1 MPPLLLFATQN
12 PYKVQLFSPI
22 FAVHGIGCVT
32 LADAGMQH
40 RDLHES
46 GSTPE
51 ENALLKA
58 HTYHSPAWPLVFADD
73 AALEID
79 ALGGEPGVQ
88 ARRWNGCLADDVE
101 DAAWLAYLLQRLE
114 GVPLPMRTAR
124 YVAAW
129 AVITPDGRGRMYP
142 SAHVRRFCR
151 GFAIAERPLRP
162 IRAGSPMSAVEIQLD
177 EDAANVRA
185 QIAAEWERWGML
197 REISRWMPSVDAP
210 MVQGPWSRHPQ
221 ERDTGSEPQL
231 GAEE

>member
-1 MPPLLLFATQN
+1 MPPLLLFATRN

-32 LADAGMQH
+32 LADAGVQH

-58 HTYHSPAWPLVFADD
+58 RAYHSPTWPLVFADD

-88 ARRWNGCLADDVE
+88 ARRWNGHLSDDVE

-114 GVPLPMRTAR
+114 GIPLPLRTAR

-129 AVITPDGRGRMYP
+129 AVITPDGREYI
-142 SAHVRRFCR
+142 RRFCR

-197 REISRWMPSVDAP
+197 REISRWMPSTGVP
-210 MVQGPWSRHPQ
+210 MLREPWTRHPQ
-221 ERDTGSEPQL
+221 EHDIGSKL
-231 GAEE
+231 